1 MILLLTTNIDKFI
14 SFVILYKNKIDM
26 KRFILTILIAVGL
39 TTASFAQ
46 DQIIGEIRLFAGNF
60 APRGWAFCNGQ
71 TVAINQNQALFSILG
86 TTYGGN
92 GVSTFALPDLRGRVP
107 VHAGFSQGPGLSLTS
122 LGEMGGTETTT
133 LHPNVV
139 SVKTTN
145 VSLDTKTTGR
155 DGAPMVVN
163 SVTVDNPTT
172 PQVISNR
179 PPYLGL
185 NYIIC
190 MEGIYPMRN

>member
-1 MILLLTTNIDKFI
+1 
-14 SFVILYKNKIDM
+14 M

-60 APRGWAFCNGQ
+60 APRGWSFCNGQ
-71 TVAINQNQALFSILG
+71 VLPIAQYQAVFAILG

-92 GVSTFALPDLRGRVP
+92 GVNTFALPDLRGRVP

-122 LGEMGGTETTT
+122 MGEMGGTETTT
-133 LHPNVV
+133 LHPTVV

-163 SVTVDNPTT
+163 SVTAETPTV
-172 PQVISNR
+172 PQIISNR

-190 MEGIYPMRN
+190 IEGIFPSRN

>member
-1 MILLLTTNIDKFI
+1 
-14 SFVILYKNKIDM
+14 
-26 KRFILTILIAVGL
+26 
-39 TTASFAQ
+39 
-46 DQIIGEIRLFAGNF
+46 
-60 APRGWAFCNGQ
+60 
-71 TVAINQNQALFSILG
+71 
-86 TTYGGN
+86 
-92 GVSTFALPDLRGRVP
+92 
-107 VHAGFSQGPGLSLTS
+107 
-122 LGEMGGTETTT
+122 MGGTETTT

-163 SVTVDNPTT
+163 SVTAESPTT
-172 PQVISNR
+172 PQVIGNR

-190 MEGIYPMRN
+190 VEGIFPMRN

>member
-1 MILLLTTNIDKFI
+1 
-14 SFVILYKNKIDM
+14 M
-26 KRFILTILIAVGL
+26 KKFILTVLFAVGL
-39 TTASFAQ
+39 MTANFAQ

-71 TVAINQNQALFSILG
+71 TIAINQNQALFAILG

-92 GVSTFALPDLRGRVP
+92 GINTFALPDLRSRVP
-107 VHAGFSQGPGLSLTS
+107 VHTGYSQGPGLSLVT

-133 LHPNVV
+133 LHPTTV

-155 DGAPMVVN
+155 DGAPMVVQ
-163 SVTVDNPTT
+163 SVTSESPTA
-172 PQVISNR
+172 PQIISNR

-190 MEGIYPMRN
+190 IEGIFPSRN

>member
-1 MILLLTTNIDKFI
+1 
-14 SFVILYKNKIDM
+14 M
-26 KRFILTILIAVGL
+26 KRLILTILIAVGL

-46 DQIIGEIRLFAGNF
+46 EQFIGEIRLFAGNY

-71 TVAINQNQALFSILG
+71 VLSVSNNTALYSILG

-92 GVSTFALPDLRGRVP
+92 GQTTFALPDLRGRVP
-107 VHAGFSQGPGLSLTS
+107 VHAGYSQAPGLSLVT
-122 LGEMGGTETTT
+122 LGEVGGTESNTVLPPT
-133 LHPNVV
+133 V
-139 SVKTTN
+139 SAKTDN

-155 DGAPMVVN
+155 DGAPMVVTSVVLTN
-163 SVTVDNPTT
+163 SSA
-172 PQVISNR
+172 PQQITNR

-190 MEGIYPMRN
+190 IEGYYPSRN